1 MEPILFLGH
10 GLCGQVDA
18 FGLKMIWHMH
28 KVANVAQVEMEDR
41 SWRQSIRN
49 LLVFQNWKLIVF
61 YRIFCILL
69 FFGFQQQ
76 FLDKTTRFPSLYIL
90 VLSDAHVLDSLL
102 QITNWDL
109 QRWPLQI
116 KSICILMKPCE
127 MIVINI
133 VILPAEVCC
142 QPQFK

>member
-1 MEPILFLGH
+1 MEPILFIGH

-18 FGLKMIWHMH
+18 FGLKRIWHMH
-28 KVANVAQVEMEDR
+28 EVANVAQVEMEDQ
-41 SWRQSIRN
+41 SWRQSICN

-69 FFGFQQQ
+69 FFDFQQQ
-76 FLDKTTRFPSLYIL
+76 LLDKTTRFPSLYIL

-109 QRWPLQI
+109 QRWPSQI
-116 KSICILMKPCE
+116 KSIYILMKSCE

-142 QPQFK
+142 QLQFK